1 MPTFEAAR
9 SGMLW
14 DATAVPNAFFCEY
27 MPAAPENH
35 VKVYLYG
42 LMWAHSG
49 LGDEEG
55 LLDEMANALHLSR
68 QEVERAMRYWE
79 RCRLVER
86 VQDLPPKYRFVSV
99 QQVMLQKQQ
108 MPHDEDYESFAQ
120 AVYSAFGDRR
130 KLHGGETVL
139 AYEWVEQFKLP
150 AEVVLML
157 IQHMIKTRGINFSF
171 KDAQKVAVEL
181 CEQHVSTIEEAEAIF
196 SRSDAAMKGARKIL
210 SHLGMRRS
218 PSMDEMDLYLKWTE
232 EWGFEPKAIQ
242 EACKET
248 VKGTPN
254 FAYLDK
260 VLENL
265 HSRTSGKATTEAQVQ
280 KALEAEKAETA
291 SIREL
296 LQTLGISMA
305 VISEGLRVEYRSMAE
320 NGHELVM
327 LAARE
332 VVSHG
337 RAHTLDRVKQLLD
350 AWRDRGLTTVSAVN
364 AHLGEVEKLNAQI
377 RTLMEVAGASGGC
390 TKANRDWLTQWQ
402 QEWRMP
408 QEMILLAAEF
418 AHGKDKPMAYMHKLL
433 SGWHEAGIANL
444 ADARAEHEKRV
455 NQPQNESKP
464 SPGTKRV
471 VEQQYGQRDYDPDV
485 YDDIPEDQLEEMNRK

>member
-1 MPTFEAAR
+1 MPTFETAR
-9 SGMLW
+9 TGLLW
-14 DATAVPNAFFCEY
+14 DATSVPNAFVCEF
-27 MPAAPENH
+27 MPAAPEGH

-42 LMWAHSG
+42 LMWARSG
-49 LGDEEG
+49 VADEGD
-55 LLDEMANALHLSR
+55 LLEDMAKALNMDRL
-68 QEVERAMRYWE
+68 EIERAMRYWE

-99 QQVMLQKQQ
+99 QQVMVQKQQ
-108 MPHDEDYESFAQ
+108 MPRDEEYEAFAQ
-120 AVYSAFGDRR
+120 AVYAAFGDRR

-139 AYEWVEQFKLP
+139 AYEWVEQFRLP

-157 IQHMIKTRGINFSF
+157 IQHMIKTRGVNFSF

-196 SRSDAAMKGARKIL
+196 SRSDAAMKGAKKIL
-210 SHLGMRRS
+210 SHLGMRRN
-218 PSMDEMDLYLKWTE
+218 PTMDEMDLYLKWTM

-260 VLENL
+260 VLESL
-265 HSRTSGKATTEAQVQ
+265 HSRIGGAASEAQVQ
-280 KALEAEKAETA
+280 RALESEKAETA
-291 SIREL
+291 CIREL

-305 VISEGLRVEYRSMAE
+305 IISDGLRAEYRSMAE
-320 NGHELVM
+320 HGHELVM

-337 RAHTLDRVKQLLD
+337 RAHTLDRVKLLLD
-350 AWRDRGLTTVSAVN
+350 KWKEQGLTTVAAVN
-364 AHLGEVEKLNAQI
+364 VRLAEVEKLNAQI
-377 RTLMEVAGASGGC
+377 RVLMEVAGASGGC
-390 TKANRDWLTQWQ
+390 TKANRDNLTQWQ
-402 QEWRMP
+402 LEWHMP

-433 SGWHEAGIANL
+433 SGWHEQGIANL
-444 ADARAEHEKRV
+444 ADARAEHERRM
-455 NQPQNESKP
+455 NQPKGESKAAP
-464 SPGTKRV
+464 APKRV
-471 VEQQYGQRDYDPDV
+471 VEQQYAQRDYDPDEF
-485 YDDIPEDQLEEMNRK
+485 DDIPEDQLEEMNRK